1 MSGKKNGNIAVSI
14 IIYVVLI
21 INTIAVVYPLLWNV
35 LASFKTN
42 TEILESPWQLP
53 KGLNLINY
61 VNAFT
66 KAKIGYYSINSIVVT
81 GLSIII
87 LLFLAV
93 SSSYVLGRFK
103 FRFKYAIK
111 NIYVGGIFI
120 QSIFIVIPLYL
131 MMNRLN
137 MDDNRFWISVV
148 YAVLQ
153 LSFSIYLLTGFMETI
168 PREYEDSAM
177 IDGCGYTGTLIKII
191 IPLSKPGIVVITIFG
206 FFTFW
211 NEFPLAL
218 TLLSTENKK
227 TLPIGLA
234 NLMEIQRYATDW
246 GALFAGLVIV
256 LVPTVVIYSLTQ
268 KKLTSGMHIGGIKG

>member
-1 MSGKKNGNIAVSI
+1 
-14 IIYVVLI
+14 VL
-21 INTIAVVYPLLWNV
+21 YPLLWNV
-35 LASFKTN
+35 LTSFKTN
-42 TEILESPWQLP
+42 TEILESPWRLP
-53 KGLNLINY
+53 KGLNLVNY

-81 GLSIII
+81 ALSIII
-87 LLFLAV
+87 LLFLAI

-103 FRFKYAIK
+103 FRFSDAIK

-137 MDDNRFWISVV
+137 MDDNRIWLSVV

-153 LSFSIYLLTGFMETI
+153 LSFSIYLLTGYMESI

-191 IPLSKPGIVVITIFG
+191 IPLAKPGIVVITIFG

-218 TLLSTENKK
+218 TLLSTEDKK